1 MRNFELK
8 KESFLGGYSKTINNV
23 SIKEIIE
30 HRITS
35 LAIPFKNERKCATQF
50 KRTFKK
56 LIPDIE
62 ESLIISKGKVIFRLA
77 NDMLF
82 LCENSNQKM
91 PKATID
97 FLKQSFYSTD
107 QSGGWCCIQ
116 VNGNNVLKML
126 ERICPLD
133 LSEERFKTLNV
144 KRTSME
150 HLGVIIF
157 KKSPNEFFLYSAS
170 SSSKSFLHAVET
182 SCKNL

>member
-8 KESFLGGYSKTINNV
+8 KETFLGGYSKTINNV

-82 LCENSNQKM
+82 LCESSNEKM

-133 LSEERFKTLNV
+133 LTEERFKTLNV

-157 KKSPNEFFLYSAS
+157 KKSPKEFLLYSAS

>member
-1 MRNFELK
+1 VHKLK
-8 KESFLGGYSKTINNV
+8 LQKESFLGGLAKTINNV
-23 SIKEIIE
+23 SIKEIMD

-35 LAIPFKNERKCATQF
+35 LAIPLTNENKCAFQF
-50 KRTFKK
+50 KRIFNK

-62 ESLIISKGKVIFRLA
+62 KSLIISKGNVIFRLA
-77 NDMLF
+77 ADMLF
-82 LCENSNQKM
+82 LCENSNKKM

-97 FLKQSFYSTD
+97 FLKRSFYSTD
-107 QSGGWCCIQ
+107 QSGGWCCLQ
-116 VNGNNVLKML
+116 VSGNNVLRML

-133 LSEERFKTLNV
+133 LSEERFKTLDV

-157 KKSPNEFFLYSAS
+157 KKSPKEFFLYSAS

>member
-1 MRNFELK
+1 MRKLK
-8 KESFLGGYSKTINNV
+8 LQKESFLGGFSKTINNV
-23 SIKEIIE
+23 SVKEIMH

-35 LAIPFKNERKCATQF
+35 LAIPLTKEKKCASQF
-50 KRTFKK
+50 KRVFKK
-56 LIPDIE
+56 KLPDIE
-62 ESLIISKGKVIFRLA
+62 KSLTISKGGVFFRLA
-77 NDMLF
+77 SDMLF
-82 LCENSNQKM
+82 LVESSNKKM

-107 QSGGWCCIQ
+107 QSGGWCCLQIG
-116 VNGNNVLKML
+116 GNNVLKML

-144 KRTSME
+144 KRTLME

-157 KKSPNEFFLYSAS
+157 KKSPKDFFLYSAS

>member
-1 MRNFELK
+1 MRNFESK

-23 SIKEIIE
+23 SIKEITE

-82 LCENSNQKM
+82 LCESSNEKM
-91 PKATID
+91 PKAAID

-116 VNGNNVLKML
+116 ASGNNVLKML

>member
-1 MRNFELK
+1 MHKLK
-8 KESFLGGYSKTINNV
+8 LQKESFLGGLAKTINNV
-23 SIKEIIE
+23 SIKEIMD

-35 LAIPFKNERKCATQF
+35 LAIPLTNENKCAFQF
-50 KRTFKK
+50 KRIFNK

-62 ESLIISKGKVIFRLA
+62 KSLIISKGNVIFRLA
-77 NDMLF
+77 TDMLF
-82 LCENSNQKM
+82 LCENSNKKM

-97 FLKQSFYSTD
+97 FLKRIFYSTD
-107 QSGGWCCIQ
+107 QSGGWCCLQ
-116 VNGNNVLKML
+116 VSGNNVLRML

-133 LSEERFKTLNV
+133 LSEERFKTLDV

-157 KKSPNEFFLYSAS
+157 KKSTKEFFLYSAS